1 MERVQQ
7 RAIEREDEMQGY
19 NVWQADQR
27 LRAGGRQG
35 PGRRRRGAGP
45 RGQQRRK
52 PTTLIDDWADLEWK
66 KRWQREARDREAT
79 TWRTPWEQ
87 SPLKLYSDLPKHQ
100 ATALFLLRT
109 EVIGLNAWLASI
121 RVPNVTPQCECGWQ
135 AQTVRH
141 VLLHCPKYRNER
153 PGLLGQTG
161 SEDLKEMLS
170 RPKSARAAA
179 RWLVKQGVLRQFD
192 TANQIEEE
200 DTTDHNPFQPLEE
213 IQ

>member
-1 MERVQQ
+1 M
-7 RAIEREDEMQGY
+7 
-19 NVWQADQR
+19 
-27 LRAGGRQG
+27 
-35 PGRRRRGAGP
+35 
-45 RGQQRRK
+45 
-52 PTTLIDDWADLEWK
+52 
-66 KRWQREARDREAT
+66 
-79 TWRTPWEQ
+79 
-87 SPLKLYSDLPKHQ
+87 SPLN
-100 ATALFLLRT
+100 
-109 EVIGLNAWLASI
+109 VNAAGKRRQYGTCS
-121 RVPNVTPQCECGWQ
+121 
-135 AQTVRH
+135 
-141 VLLHCPKYRNER
+141 LHCPKYRNER